1 MRSKKTLFIILIIG
15 LVIFIIS
22 LAIGR
27 PVWQALLFSVG
38 FLLVAA
44 IVSSTGLLIPE
55 GLFGGRPFDR
65 RFPRKPAEATD
76 KATEATDKAEFLER
90 MDSDLA
96 EFSAQSEATT
106 EDVHWMTEYTRVMKE
121 VGELVYAVHESV
133 RSKDR
138 VKELRAF
145 REVTKELPRL
155 ISQFED
161 IPELATLKDKRTM
174 KHQAEGLDLYLVAC
188 SDFAKALET
197 SDGELAGQAAMQISK
212 ALNLLD
218 IMEKSSD
225 RPRSIFG

>member
-1 MRSKKTLFIILIIG
+1 MRSRKTLYIILIVG

-22 LAIGR
+22 FAIGR
-27 PVWQALLFSVG
+27 PWWQALLFSIG

-44 IVSSTGLLIPE
+44 IVTSSGLLIPE
-55 GLFGGRPFDR
+55 GLLEMRLPGRPR
-65 RFPRKPAEATD
+65 AGKP
-76 KATEATDKAEFLER
+76 TEATDKTDKVAFLER
-90 MDSDLA
+90 MDLTLT
-96 EFSAQSEATT
+96 EFSAQPGATT

-121 VGELVYAVHESV
+121 VGELVYVVHESV

-161 IPELATLKDKRTM
+161 IPELAIPKRRKATE
-174 KHQAEGLDLYLVAC
+174 QQTQGLDLYLEAC
-188 SDFAKALET
+188 SNFAEALET
-197 SDGELAGQAAMQISK
+197 SDGELAGQAAMQINE

-218 IMEKSSD
+218 IMDKSQLV
-225 RPRSIFG
+225 RRK